1 MLDYQRVLGRAIAL
15 QAAHD
20 ALKLDSHEDVLV
32 SSVAAARDRVAAA
45 CRATAQALT
54 TAASSGS
61 RDPVATS
68 AARDV
73 TEDFTSVWV
82 AVVDGLPRTLAS
94 LASAWGAAA
103 AKRQQYPTAAAELPP
118 FIWLAWAAAI
128 ALVAPI
134 AVEVATDEAATSV
147 GDGPSNDPASALR
160 VDRIATACARAAS
173 ALLRRAT
180 GGAVR
185 DELQEAAAA
194 TCAAGRPQRFA
205 MRLRATLKLWLHDA
219 AVDPATTAAVLLD
232 GALASALA
240 PTARR
245 ALDGA
250 ASGAPVA
257 PTFLA
262 GTLAIAA
269 TVDDC
274 LAETQVLSGWAALAP
289 QLAATC
295 ETLRRCAAQATCA

>member
-1 MLDYQRVLGRAIAL
+1 MLDYQQVLGRATAL

-45 CRATAQALT
+45 CRATAT
-54 TAASSGS
+54 TTASSGS
-61 RDPVATS
+61 MTGP
-68 AARDV
+68 AARVDV
-73 TEDFTSVWV
+73 AEDFTSVWI
-82 AVVDGLPRTLAS
+82 AVVVGLPRTLAS
-94 LASAWGAAA
+94 LAAAWGAAA
-103 AKRQQYPTAAAELPP
+103 AKRQQYPTASAAELPP

-134 AVEVATDEAATSV
+134 AAEAATGEAAPSV
-147 GDGPSNDPASALR
+147 GEGSSNDSASALR
-160 VDRIATACARAAS
+160 VERIATACARAAS
-173 ALLRRAT
+173 ALLRRAA

-219 AVDPATTAAVLLD
+219 AIDPATTAAVLLD

-274 LAETQVLSGWAALAP
+274 LAETQVMGGWAALAP